1 MNIESIRMV
10 ALKLH
15 NLHEEDQSWILS
27 KIDTSIRPKLESLLS
42 ELGDLDFEID
52 EAMFNSIKKNNIQSS
67 TTQHVEDEFLDIQ
80 SIVTINKATKTNIDI
95 IFEHEPKAMLHT
107 LKSIKPWKWSDVEN
121 NNVENKTARS
131 ANFKKIRTESLPTLA
146 VRNSLLKAVEKQ
158 LLVIK
163 SLGVQVERPVGHLL
177 LQNHK
182 QTLVKE
188 IFSKIFPWKK

>member
-42 ELGDLDFEID
+42 ELGDLGFEID
-52 EAMFNSIKKNNIQSS
+52 EVMYNSINKNSIQLSA
-67 TTQHVEDEFLDIQ
+67 TQSVEDEFLDIQ
-80 SIVTINKATKTNIDI
+80 SIATINKASKTNIDI

-107 LKSIKPWKWSDVEN
+107 LKSIKSWKWSDVEN
-121 NNVENKTARS
+121 SNVEIKTARPS
-131 ANFKKIRTESLPTLA
+131 NFKKNRIENFPTLA

-163 SLGVQVERPVGHLL
+163 NLDVQVERPVGQLL
-177 LQNHK
+177 LQKRK
-182 QTLVKE
+182 QTLVRE